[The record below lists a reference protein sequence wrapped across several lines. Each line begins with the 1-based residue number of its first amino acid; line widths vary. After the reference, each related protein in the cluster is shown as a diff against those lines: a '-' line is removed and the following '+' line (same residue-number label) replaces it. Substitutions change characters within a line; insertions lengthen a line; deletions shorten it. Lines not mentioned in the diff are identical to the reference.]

1 MVYGELI
8 LLGYCKVWHRATPD
22 FRTIE
27 YSCLDEK
34 AKPPKGGDAKQQGL
48 PLRLISQDSL
58 LPNQQGSSQP
68 STVWLADRPV
78 ARRSFCVGRLAGE
91 GNTIMERRK

>member
-1 MVYGELI
+1 MVNGAVI
-8 LLGYCKVWHRATPD
+8 LLGYCKVWHRATLD

-48 PLRLISQDSL
+48 PLKLISQDSL

-78 ARRSFCVGRLAGE
+78 ARRSFALVLPRAL
-91 GNTIMERRK
+91 ERQ